1 MIMGKKE
8 GAQPGRV
15 KGSRGWALTHLRTL
29 SSKTASP
36 PRFVLSCP
44 HSCEDWQGRGAR
56 SAKVRQVPPEK
67 SGGAAVPTIL
77 PSGLPPLPLPPF
89 PSLPKAPLVV
99 PKGAFLPDDFFSGV
113 FPMSAP
119 SLAPVRV
126 SARHIQFSLTCTSLT
141 RKPKLFFLREST
153 ARQRTPHTLFVARAS
168 GF

>member
-1 MIMGKKE
+1 VRIGKGE
-8 GAQPGRV
+8 V
-15 KGSRGWALTHLRTL
+15 RGKQTL
-29 SSKTASP
+29 VEFS
-36 PRFVLSCP
+36 
-44 HSCEDWQGRGAR
+44 G
-56 SAKVRQVPPEK
+56 K
-67 SGGAAVPTIL
+67 SGGCAAVLTIL
-77 PSGLPPLPLPPF
+77 PSGLPPLPLTPF

-99 PKGAFLPDDFFSGV
+99 PKGAFLPDDFFFGV

-119 SLAPVRV
+119 SLAPASM

>member
-1 MIMGKKE
+1 MPKKNR
-8 GAQPGRV
+8 ALFLSRV
-15 KGSRGWALTHLRTL
+15 KGMRGRAMTHLRIL

-36 PRFVLSCP
+36 PLFVFSCP

-67 SGGAAVPTIL
+67 SGGAAVLTIL

-113 FPMSAP
+113 FPMSVP

-126 SARHIQFSLTCTSLT
+126 GRTNFPRHLLTLNPVLCVKALFSGVAPTHQKAPASTS
-141 RKPKLFFLREST
+141 
-153 ARQRTPHTLFVARAS
+153 RQCERLP
-168 GF
+168 